1 MSKRSQ
7 TTGQPKATRPASKVY
22 NAPEQPKTIRDRL
35 LPETHTKAERDHAI
49 QRLVI
54 LVTSIVVG
62 IAAVIL
68 VIAIAYDQ
76 FVVPRQAVATVN
88 GSTITVADFRQ
99 RVLLERFLVTQ
110 QYNNAINLFQSFG
123 LDDQA
128 ISQQLQQEPYAT
140 WYNEVTVP
148 DQLGNRV
155 INTLVED
162 ELVRQEA
169 TARGIT
175 VSQEEVQTRI
185 QEFFG
190 YDPNALFT
198 TPTATLTPTLTPT
211 PLVSPTA
218 SPVPTETLVPTETP
232 IPAEATVDPNA
243 PTAGPTA
250 TEFPTATPSP
260 TPDATQRADTFNTNR
275 NDFFGAIRTDTGLGD
290 AELNRYF
297 EIQAL
302 REKLSDALT
311 AEMGDTATYYNVRH
325 ILVATQEEAQSVVDA
340 LNAGESFADLA
351 AAVSTD
357 TSNNQNGGELGWAP
371 STQYVGPFADAI
383 ETAEIGAV
391 VGPVQ
396 TEFGWHVLQVRGREE
411 RALSDQELETAK
423 SRELEQFVDDKREA
437 EAGSIE
443 IFDSW
448 TDNIPS

>member
-7 TTGQPKATRPASKVY
+7 TTGQPKASRPASKVY

-35 LPETHTKAERDHAI
+35 LPETQTKAERDHAI

-68 VIAIAYDQ
+68 IVAIAYDQ

-99 RVLLERFLVTQ
+99 RVLLERFLVIQ
-110 QYNNAINLFQSFG
+110 QYNNAIGLFQSFG
-123 LDDQA
+123 LDDQSIA
-128 ISQQLQQEPYAT
+128 QQLQQEPYAT

-169 TARGIT
+169 AARGIT
-175 VSQEEVQTRI
+175 VSQEEIQERI

-190 YDPNALFT
+190 YDPNELFT
-198 TPTATLTPTLTPT
+198 TPTATVTPTLTPT

-232 IPAEATVDPNA
+232 VPVEATDDPNA
-243 PTAGPTA
+243 PTAEPTA
-250 TEFPTATPSP
+250 TDFPTATPSP
-260 TPDATQRADTFNTNR
+260 TPDATQRAETFNTNR
-275 NDFFGAIRTDTGLGD
+275 NDFFGAIRAETGLGD
-290 AELNRYF
+290 ADMNRYF
-297 EIQAL
+297 EMQVL
-302 REKLSDALT
+302 RKKLGDALT
-311 AEMGDTATYYNVRH
+311 AEMGDTTTYYNVRH
-325 ILVATQEEAQSVVDA
+325 ILVATQEEAQSVVNA

-357 TSNNQNGGELGWAP
+357 TSNSVNGGELGWAP
-371 STQYVGPFADAI
+371 ATQYVAPFAEAV
-383 ETAEIGAV
+383 ENAEIGAV

-411 RALSDQELETAK
+411 RPISEQERENLQA
-423 SRELEQFVDDKREA
+423 RELEEFIDNKRAA
-437 EAGSIE
+437 EADNIE
-443 IFDSW
+443 IFELW

>member
-1 MSKRSQ
+1 MTKRSQ

-22 NAPEQPKTIRDRL
+22 NAPAQPKTIRDRL
-35 LPETHTKAERDHAI
+35 LPETHTKAERDHVI
-49 QRLVI
+49 ERLII

-62 IAAVIL
+62 IAAIIL
-68 VIAIAYDQ
+68 VIAIAVDQ

-110 QYNNAINLFQSFG
+110 QYNSALSMFQSFG

-128 ISQQLQQEPYAT
+128 ISQQFQQEPYAS
-140 WYNEVTVP
+140 WYNELTVP

-169 TARGIT
+169 AARGIT
-175 VSQEEVQTRI
+175 VSADEVQSRI
-185 QEFFG
+185 HDFFG

-232 IPAEATVDPNA
+232 VPVEATVDPNA
-243 PTAGPTA
+243 PTAEPTA

-260 TPDATQRADTFNTNR
+260 TPDATQRAETFNTNR
-275 NDFFGAIRTDTGLGD
+275 NDFFGAIRTNTGLGD

-302 REKLSDALT
+302 REKLADAL
-311 AEMGDTATYYNVRH
+311 AADMGDTATYYNVRH
-325 ILVATQEEAQSVVDA
+325 ILVATQEDAQAVVDA

-371 STQYVGPFADAI
+371 ATQYVAPFAEAVESAAI
-383 ETAEIGAV
+383 GEV

-411 RALSDQELETAK
+411 RALSPQELETAK
-423 SRELEQFVDDKREA
+423 NRELNDFIKAKRDA
-437 EAGSIE
+437 EAANIQ
-443 IFDSW
+443 IFDVW